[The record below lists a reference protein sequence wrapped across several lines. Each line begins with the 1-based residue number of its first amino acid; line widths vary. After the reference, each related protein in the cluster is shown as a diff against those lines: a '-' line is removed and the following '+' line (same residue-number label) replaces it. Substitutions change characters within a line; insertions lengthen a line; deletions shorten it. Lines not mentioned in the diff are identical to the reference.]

1 MFQSKRRIII
11 QHNKQVRQR
20 REQYMDKLKRVNY
33 KQDII
38 SEIVNNEL
46 VTNKKLNYQ
55 YQKSILKFKIL
66 KEMYD
71 TLESERQDLSLK
83 LYPQLK
89 YEPKQLTCKRFDW
102 YKVSGLPEDALKS
115 FEALMEQRPV
125 SSDVLSDT
133 FPNNIFSDIS
143 EGAPEEM
150 NIQTNSSIMSS
161 TSTINREKKKRVR
174 GGGEEEVRERG
185 GEEEEE
191 SEREEKKKTSRRR
204 RREEEEVRRRRRR
217 RRVRRGGERRRR
229 RRRREKKEEKEE
241 EEEEGERKEEEKK
254 KKKREKKKEKK
265 KKKKRVR
272 RRRGEKKERRR
283 IFLK

>member
-1 MFQSKRRIII
+1 MGNEDEDTKQKGTLVRTQIPTWYTDLSNQQEDIVNNLHSYLRQDALEINSPQTCKFLDDLGIHPPLSVVQITSCLERAHYRPAMFQSKRRIII

-161 TSTINREKKKRVR
+161 TSTINRVEML
-174 GGGEEEVRERG
+174 
-185 GEEEEE
+185 
-191 SEREEKKKTSRRR
+191 T
-204 RREEEEVRRRRRR
+204 
-217 RRVRRGGERRRR
+217 
-229 RRRREKKEEKEE
+229 
-241 EEEEGERKEEEKK
+241 
-254 KKKREKKKEKK
+254 
-265 KKKKRVR
+265 
-272 RRRGEKKERRR
+272 
-283 IFLK
+283 